1 MGEPVRIF
9 VSRDSAAL
17 SVGADDVAQAILE
30 EAARRKQS
38 VTIIRTGSRG
48 LLWLEPMVEV
58 QTSRDRIAYGPTDPS
73 DVSSLFDADWLSGG
87 SHGLRLGPLE
97 SLPFF
102 ANQERL
108 VFARCGLTDP
118 LDLQS
123 YEQHGGLSGLRQAAK
138 RRPADVIEEVSK
150 AGLRG
155 RGGAGFPAGRK
166 WSTVAAASGARKY
179 ICCNADE
186 GDSGTFA
193 DRMLLEGDPFVVLEG
208 MTIAAHAVG
217 ADEAYIYIR
226 SEYPA
231 AIKVLGEAVAIWQAA
246 ALNQIAGRTV
256 GFHIRR
262 GAGAYIC
269 GEESSMLQ
277 SIEGKRGEVRAKP
290 PLPAIAGLFGMPT
303 VVNNVLTLA
312 SVPWILANGASAYA
326 KFGAGNSRGTQAFQ
340 LAGDVARGGLVEKA
354 FGVTARELV
363 EVFGGGTR
371 SGRPVKAV
379 MTGGPLG
386 AYLSC
391 DDLDVSMDYE
401 ALQSIGGMLGHG
413 GVVVFN
419 DATNMARMARFA
431 MEFCAAE
438 SCGKCTPCRVGA
450 VRGMETLDRIINGVE
465 VSANLALLEDLCE
478 VMTDGSL
485 CAMGGLTPAPVRS
498 AIKRFPDDFLRNKD
512 NSGQRGVS

>member
-1 MGEPVRIF
+1 MTDPVKIF
-9 VSRDSAAL
+9 LSRDSAAL
-17 SVGADDVAQAILE
+17 SVGADAVAKAILM
-30 EAARRKQS
+30 EAERRGRA
-38 VTIIRTGSRG
+38 VTLIRTGSRG
-48 LLWLEPMVEV
+48 LLWLEPLAEI
-58 QTSRDRIAYGPTDPS
+58 QAGPNRIAYGPIDPS
-73 DVSSLFDADWLSGG
+73 DVSSLFDADWLRGR
-87 SHGLRLGPLE
+87 SHALGLGPLE
-97 SLPFF
+97 SVPYF

-108 VFARCGLTDP
+108 GFARSGLSDP

-123 YEQHGGLSGLRQAAK
+123 YEQHGGLAGLREAAN
-138 RRPADVIEEVSK
+138 RLPADIVNEVTK

-155 RGGAGFPAGRK
+155 RGGAGFPTGRK

-179 ICCNADE
+179 VCCNADE

-208 MTIAAHAVG
+208 VTIAAHAVG
-217 ADEAYIYIR
+217 ADEAYFYIR

-231 AIKVLGEAVAIWQAA
+231 AIEVVREAISIWQAA
-246 ALNQIAGRTV
+246 GHNQVGGRSV
-256 GFHIRR
+256 EFYVRR

-312 SVPWILANGASAYA
+312 SVPWILAHGASAYA
-326 KFGAGNSRGTQAFQ
+326 NFGAGNSRGTQAFQ

-386 AYLSC
+386 TYLSC
-391 DDLDVSMDYE
+391 DELDVSMDYE

-419 DATNMARMARFA
+419 DTTSMARMARFA

-450 VRGMETLDRIINGVE
+450 VRGMETLDRIIQGVE
-465 VSANLALLEDLCE
+465 VSANLALLDDLCE
-478 VMTDGSL
+478 VMTEGSL

-498 AIKRFPDDFLRNKD
+498 ALKRFPEDFLSTNDQPK
-512 NSGQRGVS
+512 QRVVS